1 MSSIVHLIDCMEF
14 MKSVPDKRYDLAIVD
29 PPYGIKADLM
39 ASPGRR
45 RDLSTAQRIGKARA
59 EFSGTCKSWDTETP
73 KPEYFNELFRISK
86 NQIIWGG
93 NYFKL
98 PPTRGIIC
106 WDKNQLFQDFSAWE
120 YAWTSFNKPAKIF
133 RFAQN
138 GYISAGHEEKI
149 HPTQKPV
156 QLYQWLLETF
166 GGGCST
172 VFDSHVGSGSSRI
185 ACWELGF
192 DFEGCEIDPF
202 YFSLEEKRFEER
214 IKQPKLFEVKQGK
227 PEEPELFQGDE
238 DAEN

>member
-166 GGGCST
+166 GGVLHGIRFAC
-172 VFDSHVGSGSSRI
+172 RI
-185 ACWELGF
+185 WVKPHSVLGTGLRLRRLR
-192 DFEGCEIDPF
+192 DRP
-202 YFSLEEKRFEER
+202 
-214 IKQPKLFEVKQGK
+214 V
-227 PEEPELFQGDE
+227 LFQPGGEAVRRE
-238 DAEN
+238 DQAAEAV